1 MNPVYLY
8 RFIRLMI
15 VVGIIVFSVIAL
27 FYLAKYTYPFI
38 IGFAIALFIN
48 PVVRIFE
55 NKLRLPRGW
64 ATIISLILLVVI
76 FIGLITLLIAEIV
89 SGANYLADVVPSH
102 VETIVQY
109 IQDFIASQVLP
120 LYHQASN
127 LFKDL
132 GADQQDTVM
141 TNIQT
146 AGQKIATT
154 LANFL
159 QNFFQKLPGL
169 ISWIPNAATVLVF
182 SILATFFISKDW
194 PRLSGYLTKFMP
206 VKAKA
211 STSSIFVDLKKALL
225 GFAKAHLTLISIT
238 TIIVLIGLLIL
249 RVNYAITIAL
259 ISGLVDLLPYL
270 GTGVVFIPWIVYT
283 FITGNVS
290 LGIGLSI
297 LYVVVVVQRQVMEPK
312 VLSSNIGVDPL
323 ATLIALFVGFKFF
336 GFLGLII
343 GPVSLVIINTLIKA
357 GVFHDIFL
365 FIKGKESNEKL
376 N

>member
-15 VVGIIVFSVIAL
+15 VIGIIVFSFIAL
-27 FYLAKYTYPFI
+27 FYVAKYTYPFI

-48 PVVRIFE
+48 PIVRIFE
-55 NKLRLPRGW
+55 KKLRLPRGW
-64 ATIISLILLVVI
+64 ASILSLILLVVI

-89 SGANYLADVVPSH
+89 SGANYLANVVPSH

-109 IQDFIASQVLP
+109 VQDFIASQILP
-120 LYHQASN
+120 IYHQASN
-127 LFKDL
+127 IFKDL
-132 GADQQDTVM
+132 GADQQNTVM

-146 AGQKIATT
+146 AGQKITTT

-159 QNFFQKLPGL
+159 QSFFQKLPGL

-194 PRLSGYLTKFMP
+194 PRLSGYLTNFMP
-206 VKAKA
+206 TKAKT
-211 STSSIFVDLKKALL
+211 STTRVFVDLKKALF

-238 TIIVLIGLLIL
+238 TVIVLIGLLIL

-270 GTGVVFIPWIVYT
+270 GTGVVFVPWIVYT
-283 FITGNVS
+283 FITGDVS

-323 ATLIALFVGFKFF
+323 ATLVALFVGFKLF
-336 GFLGLII
+336 GFLGLIL
-343 GPVSLVIINTLIKA
+343 GPVSLVIINTLINA
-357 GVFHDIFL
+357 GVFHDLFY
-365 FIKGKESNEKL
+365 FIKGKE
-376 N
+376 